1 MWLASWS
8 APTVRVMERCQ
19 THNRTPVILANAHC
33 VKARGFFWSAC
44 DCPAYQTHVILW
56 SKMDKRQPKISQSAR
71 RFIKLIGTWRRRA
84 RSRRELTARTDRELR
99 DLGIT
104 RYDASREAAKRLWR
118 ETATDIGDDFSAQPS
133 MSPMA
138 L

>member
-1 MWLASWS
+1 MWLVSWS

-56 SKMDKRQPKISQSAR
+56 SKDGQTTAKNKPKRASLYQIDWNVATEGAQPAR
-71 RFIKLIGTWRRRA
+71 AYGNH
-84 RSRRELTARTDRELR
+84 RS
-99 DLGIT
+99 GIT
-104 RYDASREAAKRLWR
+104 RSRYYALRR
-118 ETATDIGDDFSAQPS
+118 FS
-133 MSPMA
+133 
-138 L
+138 